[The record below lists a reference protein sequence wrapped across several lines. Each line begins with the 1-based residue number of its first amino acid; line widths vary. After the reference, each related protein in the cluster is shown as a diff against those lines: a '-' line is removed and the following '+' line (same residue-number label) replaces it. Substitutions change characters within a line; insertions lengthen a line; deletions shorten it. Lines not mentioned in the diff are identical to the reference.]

1 MYDVESPRLP
11 WTALGLVGVAYVLLG
26 WHLSAYHIV
35 WLVGVLVAV
44 FTIAVACESNPIVN
58 LLLRLFGSQSL
69 FIVISLSLTFS
80 VSVAFVA
87 VEPALM
93 TLFATPT
100 ITMLL
105 AALGL
110 QSAGV
115 RRLESFVALTATAL
129 VGLGL
134 GEGIDIMLLSSMR
147 Y

>member
-1 MYDVESPRLP
+1 MYDVELPKLP
-11 WTALGLVGVAYVLLG
+11 WTSLGLVGIAYVLLG
-26 WHLSAYHIV
+26 WHLSAYHVV
-35 WLVGVLVAV
+35 WLVGVLVAI
-44 FTIAVACESNPIVN
+44 FTVAVACESNPIVN
-58 LLLRLFGSQSL
+58 LFLRLFGSQSL
-69 FIVISLSLTFS
+69 LIVISLSLTFS
-80 VSVAFVA
+80 ISVAFIA

-105 AALGL
+105 AALSL

-115 RRLESFVALTATAL
+115 GRLESFVALTTVAI

-134 GEGIDIMLLSSMR
+134 GEGIDILLLTSMR